1 MRTSRLPHGAHFD
14 GRIRGQGDLIIA
26 GEVDGPI
33 EIDGQL
39 TIEATGVVRGDIR
52 ARSIAIA
59 GQVEGNAHAIELIRL
74 EPGAK
79 MIGDARAERVSAG
92 TGALLRGRI
101 RTSTERA
108 QNERMRRTSGGTLL
122 APFSSS
128 GGIAAPILNDSPLR
142 MATLPGYFVPVEVE
156 ALKLELAVEH
166 APERIAERAVER
178 APERIAERAPERM
191 AERVV
196 ERAPERVVERDP
208 ERVVERAPERAL
220 EAKLVLPQAEVK
232 APELKADFAKESARD
247 DARETRSSAT
257 PPRPLMPVIGR
268 QKAVR
273 RPEGST

>member
-39 TIEATGVVRGDIR
+39 TIEATGVVRGDLR

-156 ALKLELAVEH
+156 ALKPERAVEH
-166 APERIAERAVER
+166 APERIAERAVEH
-178 APERIAERAPERM
+178 APERAVEHAPQRIAERA
-191 AERVV
+191 V
-196 ERAPERVVERDP
+196 ERAPERVV
-208 ERVVERAPERAL
+208 ERAL

-232 APELKADFAKESARD
+232 APELKADFAKESARG

>member
-1 MRTSRLPHGAHFD
+1 MRTSRLPQGAHFD

-39 TIEATGVVRGDIR
+39 TVEATGVVRGDIR

-59 GQVEGNAHAIELIRL
+59 GRVEGNASAVELIRL

-128 GGIAAPILNDSPLR
+128 GSIAAPSFAPAPLLDTPPR
-142 MATLPGYFVPVEVE
+142 TSTLAGYGAPDVEPPTRSFTRPSEPKALAPKVE
-156 ALKLELAVEH
+156 AEPPQA
-166 APERIAERAVER
+166 APEPLAAMVET
-178 APERIAERAPERM
+178 
-191 AERVV
+191 
-196 ERAPERVVERDP
+196 
-208 ERVVERAPERAL
+208 PERA
-220 EAKLVLPQAEVK
+220 
-232 APELKADFAKESARD
+232 ARP
-247 DARETRSSAT
+247 SAT
-257 PPRPLMPVIGR
+257 PPRPVMPVIAR

-273 RPEGST
+273 RPEGSA

>member
-59 GQVEGNAHAIELIRL
+59 GHVEGNASALELIRL

-128 GGIAAPILNDSPLR
+128 GSIAAPTFSSREAPTFLDAAPRTS
-142 MATLPGYFVPVEVE
+142 TLAGYAAPEVE
-156 ALKLELAVEH
+156 PPTLSFQRPEPTPAPRVEEVAVSEAAKVPEALVAKVD
-166 APERIAERAVER
+166 AP
-178 APERIAERAPERM
+178 P
-191 AERVV
+191 
-196 ERAPERVVERDP
+196 
-208 ERVVERAPERAL
+208 
-220 EAKLVLPQAEVK
+220 
-232 APELKADFAKESARD
+232 S
-247 DARETRSSAT
+247 RSSVT
-257 PPRPLMPVIGR
+257 PPRPVMPVIAR

-273 RPEGST
+273 RPEGSA

>member
-1 MRTSRLPHGAHFD
+1 MRTSKLPHGAHFD
-14 GRIRGQGDLIIA
+14 GRIRGQGDLMIA
-26 GEVDGPI
+26 GAVDGPI

-59 GQVEGNAHAIELIRL
+59 GHVEGNAHAVELIRL
-74 EPGAK
+74 ETGAK

-128 GGIAAPILNDSPLR
+128 GGIAAPVFNDAPLR
-142 MATLPGYFVPVEVE
+142 TTTLPGYFAPVEAETAQPVARVIEQPVE
-156 ALKLELAVEH
+156 AKPLPPKAEVNAIEKPTEQKLTEQKPLERK
-166 APERIAERAVER
+166 PE
-178 APERIAERAPERM
+178 M
-191 AERVV
+191 AKPVV
-196 ERAPERVVERDP
+196 
-208 ERVVERAPERAL
+208 
-220 EAKLVLPQAEVK
+220 QAE
-232 APELKADFAKESARD
+232 
-247 DARETRSSAT
+247 AREAQAPAT
-257 PPRPLMPVIGR
+257 PPRPVMPVIGR

-273 RPEGST
+273 RPEGPA

>member
-1 MRTSRLPHGAHFD
+1 MRTSKLPHGAHFD

-26 GEVDGPI
+26 GAVDGPI

-59 GQVEGNAHAIELIRL
+59 GHVEGNAHAVELIRL
-74 EPGAK
+74 ETGAK

-128 GGIAAPILNDSPLR
+128 GSIAAPVFHDAPLR
-142 MATLPGYFVPVEVE
+142 TTTLPGYFAPVEAETTQPVERIIERPVE
-156 ALKLELAVEH
+156 AKALPPK
-166 APERIAERAVER
+166 AEVAIEK
-178 APERIAERAPERM
+178 PAEQKP
-191 AERVV
+191 AEQKSAEQKPAKPVV
-196 ERAPERVVERDP
+196 
-208 ERVVERAPERAL
+208 
-220 EAKLVLPQAEVK
+220 QAE
-232 APELKADFAKESARD
+232 
-247 DARETRSSAT
+247 AREAQAPAV
-257 PPRPLMPVIGR
+257 PPRPVMPVIGR

-273 RPEGST
+273 RPEGPA

>member
-59 GQVEGNAHAIELIRL
+59 GHVEGNASALELIRL

-128 GGIAAPILNDSPLR
+128 GSIAAPTFSSREAPTFLDAAPRTS
-142 MATLPGYFVPVEVE
+142 TLAGYAAPDVEPPTLSFQRPEPTAPAAKVEQVPAGKEVAVFE
-156 ALKLELAVEH
+156 AA
-166 APERIAERAVER
+166 
-178 APERIAERAPERM
+178 
-191 AERVV
+191 
-196 ERAPERVVERDP
+196 
-208 ERVVERAPERAL
+208 
-220 EAKLVLPQAEVK
+220 K
-232 APELKADFAKESARD
+232 APEALVAKAEVPV
-247 DARETRSSAT
+247 TRSSVT
-257 PPRPLMPVIGR
+257 PPRPVMPVIAR

-273 RPEGST
+273 RPEGSA

>member
-1 MRTSRLPHGAHFD
+1 MRTSTLPHGAHFD

-39 TIEATGVVRGDIR
+39 TIEATGVVRGDLR

-128 GGIAAPILNDSPLR
+128 GGIAAPIFNDAPR
-142 MATLPGYFVPVEVE
+142 TATLPGYFAPVEVE
-156 ALKLELAVEH
+156 ALKPEALKPERAVAR
-166 APERIAERAVER
+166 APERVAERAVER
-178 APERIAERAPERM
+178 APERIVD
-191 AERVV
+191 RVV
-196 ERAPERVVERDP
+196 ERP
-208 ERVVERAPERAL
+208 L
-220 EAKLVLPQAEVK
+220 EAKPSPLQVEVK
-232 APELKADFAKESARD
+232 GPDLKAEFAKETVRV
-247 DARETRSSAT
+247 DAHEARSSAT

-273 RPEGST
+273 REGSA

>member
-39 TIEATGVVRGDIR
+39 TIEATGVVRGDLR

-128 GGIAAPILNDSPLR
+128 GGIAAPIFNDAPR
-142 MATLPGYFVPVEVE
+142 TATLPGYFAPVEVE
-156 ALKLELAVEH
+156 ALKPETLK
-166 APERIAERAVER
+166 PERVVAR
-178 APERIAERAPERM
+178 APERVAERA
-191 AERVV
+191 A
-196 ERAPERVVERDP
+196 ERAPERVVERP
-208 ERVVERAPERAL
+208 L
-220 EAKLVLPQAEVK
+220 EAKPSPLQVEVK
-232 APELKADFAKESARD
+232 GPDLKAEFAKETVRVD
-247 DARETRSSAT
+247 TRETRSSAT

-273 RPEGST
+273 REGSA

>member
-1 MRTSRLPHGAHFD
+1 MRTSRLPQGAHFD

-26 GEVDGPI
+26 GAVDGPI

-59 GQVEGNAHAIELIRL
+59 GHVEGNAHAIELIRL

-108 QNERMRRTSGGTLL
+108 QSERMRRTSGGTLL

-128 GGIAAPILNDSPLR
+128 GGTAAPVFSDAPLR
-142 MATLPGYFVPVEVE
+142 TTTLPGYFAPSEAVADSPRELIAEASPVSPMPIEPAVE
-156 ALKLELAVEH
+156 AKR
-166 APERIAERAVER
+166 PE
-178 APERIAERAPERM
+178 P
-191 AERVV
+191 
-196 ERAPERVVERDP
+196 
-208 ERVVERAPERAL
+208 
-220 EAKLVLPQAEVK
+220 KAEVVVV
-232 APELKADFAKESARD
+232 AKEVA
-247 DARETRSSAT
+247 AAPETRSSAT
-257 PPRPLMPVIGR
+257 PPRPVMPVIGR

-273 RPEGST
+273 RPEGSA

>member
-39 TIEATGVVRGDIR
+39 TIEATGVVRGDVR

-128 GGIAAPILNDSPLR
+128 GGIAAPIFNDSPLR
-142 MATLPGYFVPVEVE
+142 TATLPGYFAPVEVE
-156 ALKLELAVEH
+156 ALKPERAVER

-178 APERIAERAPERM
+178 APER
-191 AERVV
+191 VV
-196 ERAPERVVERDP
+196 ERAPERVVERP
-208 ERVVERAPERAL
+208 L
-220 EAKLVLPQAEVK
+220 EAKLVLPHAEVK
-232 APELKADFAKESARD
+232 APDLKKAEFAKENVRV
-247 DARETRSSAT
+247 DAHETRSSAT

-273 RPEGST
+273 RPEGSA